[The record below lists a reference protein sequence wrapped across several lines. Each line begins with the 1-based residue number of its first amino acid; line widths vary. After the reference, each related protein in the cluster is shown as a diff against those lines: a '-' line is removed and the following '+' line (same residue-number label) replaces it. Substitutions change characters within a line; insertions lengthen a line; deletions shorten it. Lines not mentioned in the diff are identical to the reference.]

1 MDPPR
6 RGHGQGPQHRGRNH
20 RCHRSHRLPR
30 GLLPGG
36 RRAHRPERVGAYAV
50 GVGLGTLL
58 GLAVDRRLNPRHA
71 QVDVVAP
78 GPANE
83 LLDALHERGWP
94 TTSSMGYGLSGN
106 VVIASVTVDE
116 HRLHPLLDDLRQIAP
131 DAFWTV
137 RTVRTAKAVPLPAAF
152 LQIGRRT
159 QVPGGQPPPAAPRR
173 NVQPS
178 ETASTPGCQTPV
190 TYRSLRRSTA
200 RRGVLSSGNH
210 PKNASRLPD
219 GPRDNGPYRA
229 RHNDALRPVVEAAI
243 ARGSRSTTRAHTRRS
258 ALGAPYRTTRP
269 NDGSARVTTCIDR
282 RICLRLATG
291 PTRPDRPLWR
301 PGRARWPGAA
311 RPGLCS

>member
-1 MDPPR
+1 MTSTSALVDLAALVLLATASVGLWTLR
-6 RGHGQGPQHRGRNH
+6 VVVTAKGRNTAAATIAAIEAIVFLVAFS
-20 RCHRSHRLPR
+20 RAVA
-30 GLLPGG
+30 GLT
-36 RRAHRPERVGAYAV
+36 APERVGAYAV

-58 GLAVDRRLNPRHA
+58 GLAADRRLNPRHA

-78 GPANE
+78 RPANE

-210 PKNASRLPD
+210 PRNASRLP
-219 GPRDNGPYRA
+219 RWTA
-229 RHNDALRPVVEAAI
+229 R
-243 ARGSRSTTRAHTRRS
+243 
-258 ALGAPYRTTRP
+258 
-269 NDGSARVTTCIDR
+269 
-282 RICLRLATG
+282 
-291 PTRPDRPLWR
+291 
-301 PGRARWPGAA
+301 
-311 RPGLCS
+311 